1 MALQWLNSIQNL
13 YGKST
18 TTDILLKSDLQAR
31 MLRNRLT
38 PCLHDFVASSLEEIR
53 YATEKE
59 LPVNQGTDT
68 LFLWAP
74 NYLELLIGTIW
85 K

>member
-1 MALQWLNSIQNL
+1 MALKLSNSIQNL

-38 PCLHDFVASSLEEIR
+38 PSLRNFVASSVEEIE
-53 YATEKE
+53 YTMNKE
-59 LPVNQGTDT
+59 LPVNQGNDNH
-68 LFLWAP
+68 LLWAI
-74 NYLELLIGTIW
+74 NYLEMLLGTL
-85 K
+85 

>member
-1 MALQWLNSIQNL
+1 MALQRLNSIQNL

-18 TTDILLKSDLQAR
+18 TTDSLLKSDLQAR

-38 PCLHDFVASSLEEIR
+38 PSLQNLVESSLEDIE

-68 LFLWAP
+68 FFLWAP
-74 NYLELLIGTIW
+74 DYREMLIGTLW

>member
-1 MALQWLNSIQNL
+1 MSVPPACILAFIASECPNSIQNL

-38 PCLHDFVASSLEEIR
+38 PSLNDYVAGSLEEIE
-53 YATEKE
+53 YAMTKNM
-59 LPVNQGTDT
+59 PVDQGTV
-68 LFLWAP
+68 A
-74 NYLELLIGTIW
+74 
-85 K
+85 